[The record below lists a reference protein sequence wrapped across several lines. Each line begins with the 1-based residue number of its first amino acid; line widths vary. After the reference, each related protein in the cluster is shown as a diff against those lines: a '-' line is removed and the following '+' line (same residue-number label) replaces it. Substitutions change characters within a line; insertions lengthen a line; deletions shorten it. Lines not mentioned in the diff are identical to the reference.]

1 MNYNILG
8 TGSSGNC
15 IIVNDSI
22 MLDCG
27 LTYKKIKSYLKNIK
41 LIFISHSHQDH
52 LLPTTIKQIAY
63 NYPTIK
69 FVYNIEDLQITN
81 ILVSN
86 GILAKNCYGILQ
98 DEWFDLGIC
107 KIKLEELYH
116 DVLNS
121 ACHLDINGKKLL
133 YVTDTS
139 RVEHINA
146 KNYDTY
152 LIENNYNEDILQKHL
167 ETANDNER
175 FYLSRTMN
183 THLSKGACDEFLMKN
198 MCDNSKFE
206 YIHLSKYNNTENGD
220 YIIKKGEN
228 HEGNMETNR

>member
-1 MNYNILG
+1 
-8 TGSSGNC
+8 
-15 IIVNDSI
+15 
-22 MLDCG
+22 
-27 LTYKKIKSYLKNIK
+27 
-41 LIFISHSHQDH
+41 

-86 GILAKNCYGILQ
+86 GILTKNCYGIKQ
-98 DEWFDLGIC
+98 YEWFNLGIC

-121 ACHLDINGKKLL
+121 ACHLEIDGKRLL

-139 RVEHINA
+139 RVDHIIA

-152 LIENNYNEDILQKHL
+152 LVEANYHSKEELERKIQEAEEKGKYTHL
-167 ETANDNER
+167 IR
-175 FYLSRTMN
+175 VLN
-183 THLSKGACDEFLMKN
+183 THLFEGDAIDWLKTQMG
-198 MCDNSKFE
+198 DNSIYEF
-206 YIHLSKYNNTENGD
+206 IHQHVDKNIEKEGKENENN
-220 YIIKKGEN
+220 K
-228 HEGNMETNR
+228 

>member
-1 MNYNILG
+1 MKYKILG

-15 IIVNDSI
+15 IIVNDNV

-27 LTYKKIKSYLKNIK
+27 LTYSKIKPYLKKIK
-41 LIFISHSHQDH
+41 LIFISHRHTDH

-86 GILAKNCYGILQ
+86 GILAKNCYGINQ
-98 DEWFDLGIC
+98 YEWFNLGIC

-121 ACHLDINGKKLL
+121 ACHLEIDNKKLL

-139 RVEHINA
+139 SIPFDA
-146 KNYDTY
+146 KNYDNY
-152 LIENNYNEDILQKHL
+152 LIEANYHSREEL
-167 ETANDNER
+167 EKKIQEAEEKGE
-175 FYLSRTMN
+175 F
-183 THLSKGACDEFLMKN
+183 THLKRVLYTHLCEEDCIDWLKEN
-198 MCDNSKFE
+198 MGDNSE
-206 YIHLSKYNNTENGD
+206 YTFIHQHVDKGDGNNEFNS
-220 YIIKKGEN
+220 
-228 HEGNMETNR
+228 M